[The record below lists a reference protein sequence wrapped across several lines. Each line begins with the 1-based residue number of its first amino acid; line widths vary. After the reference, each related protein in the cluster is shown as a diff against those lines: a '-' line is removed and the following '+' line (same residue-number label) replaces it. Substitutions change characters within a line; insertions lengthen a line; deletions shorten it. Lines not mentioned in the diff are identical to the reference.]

1 MALQKQQNESQLCP
15 KRSTYRWIPIF
26 FKSKTTTQRRSR
38 SQVLVDHVPGERVP
52 PCVCVFSPQNGKGSR
67 SASRSS
73 EVPTRANT
81 LTSTE
86 FLHRSQ
92 EMSSVSLYRPLPTS
106 AGLSHLFFFSFI
118 SSISLL
124 LCLSLRGLGVGLWWA
139 EPADSSHEWGGPQ
152 NRRKRMWNRCP
163 SSWCPGVEWR
173 SLPTW
178 LVIISLTCLVWRP
191 R

>member
-26 FKSKTTTQRRSR
+26 FKSKTTTQQRSR

-106 AGLSHLFFFSFI
+106 AGLSHLFFFFHLFRPFLCCFAWAYAVWAWTSGGR
-118 SSISLL
+118 SLQIPPTSEVVRKTDAHECETGARL
-124 LCLSLRGLGVGLWWA
+124 LGVQVSNGA
-139 EPADSSHEWGGPQ
+139 RYP
-152 NRRKRMWNRCP
+152 
-163 SSWCPGVEWR
+163 PG
-173 SLPTW
+173 
-178 LVIISLTCLVWRP
+178 
-191 R
+191 